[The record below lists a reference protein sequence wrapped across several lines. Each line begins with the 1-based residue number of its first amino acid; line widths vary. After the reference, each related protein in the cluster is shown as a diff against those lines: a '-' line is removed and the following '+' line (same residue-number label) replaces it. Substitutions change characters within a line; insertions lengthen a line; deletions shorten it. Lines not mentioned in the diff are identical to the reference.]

1 MNEIMKKAITLFLCL
16 AFCLLTYSQNKKIKV
31 AVGVQI
37 DTVFTAVGAYS
48 TRTFDVNMT
57 KYLLNDIR
65 SKVDTSFFELNEE
78 VLPDMLKNKAEEVG
92 QLDKHQLVSWCS
104 SLKKKKGYDLVLLL
118 YKPETEVESYSF
130 LNGFSYGMT
139 VSDNKVFSL
148 NSAVILD
155 TRDASELSNTGISS
169 NSEFMTRLLK
179 KDRFQKPLRDYTVND
194 LSTARVMI
202 ENLDRDFAIKVL
214 QGLQVAKTKLGSK
227 K

>member
-1 MNEIMKKAITLFLCL
+1 MKKTITLFLCL

-31 AVGVQI
+31 AVGVQL

-48 TRTFDVNMT
+48 MRTFDVNMT
-57 KYLLNDIR
+57 KYLLSSIR
-65 SKVDTSFFELNEE
+65 SKVDTSVFEVNEE

-92 QLDKHQLVSWCS
+92 QLNMHQLASWCS
-104 SLKKKKGYDLVLLL
+104 ALKKKKGYDMVLFL
-118 YKPETEVESYSF
+118 YKPQIEMESYSF

-139 VSDNKVFSL
+139 VSENKVFSL

-155 TRDASELSNTGISS
+155 THDASELSHIGVSS
-169 NSEFMTRLLK
+169 NSEFLTRLLK
-179 KDRFQKPLRDYTVND
+179 KDQFQKPLRDYSVKD

-202 ENLDRDFAIKVL
+202 ENLDRDFAIKVY
-214 QGLQVAKTKLGSK
+214 QGMQVARTKFVNK